1 MGTGRTVCA
10 MREVHSGFFPDVG
23 ASRFLTLC
31 PGRVGLY
38 LALTGTRVR
47 AADALYCGFATHYV
61 PQARVGEITAALA
74 TLDWRSER
82 GREPIDGQPPRL
94 APPPP
99 PAPPPAPAP
108 ALPPLLC
115 PRPRAAVV
123 PGPQPRPG

>member
-61 PQARVGEITAALA
+61 PQARVGELTAALA
-74 TLDWRSER
+74 TLDWRAER
-82 GREPIDGQPPRL
+82 AREQIDGMPPRF
-94 APPPP
+94 AAQPGPARP
-99 PAPPPAPAP
+99 PAPPPAIDPGLGA
-108 ALPPLLC
+108 
-115 PRPRAAVV
+115 RA
-123 PGPQPRPG
+123 R

>member
-74 TLDWRSER
+74 TLDWRAER
-82 GREPIDGQPPRL
+82 GPGRVDG
-94 APPPP
+94 PP
-99 PAPPPAPAP
+99 PALRAA
-108 ALPPLLC
+108 
-115 PRPRAAVV
+115 PRAARLPATPPASRGSSC
-123 PGPQPRPG
+123 PGCVCG

>member
-61 PQARVGEITAALA
+61 PQARVGELTAALA
-74 TLDWRSER
+74 TLDWRPER
-82 GREPIDGQPPRL
+82 GREQNSRRLPRL
-94 APPPP
+94 SPRPR
-99 PAPPPAPAP
+99 PAPRPAPAP
-108 ALPPLLC
+108 ADDPPLLA
-115 PRPRAAVV
+115 RP
-123 PGPQPRPG
+123 P

>member
-61 PQARVGEITAALA
+61 PQARVGELTAALA
-74 TLDWRSER
+74 TLDWRAGRAR
-82 GREPIDGQPPRL
+82 GQIRGLPARLAAPPRP
-94 APPPP
+94 ARPPGPPPG
-99 PAPPPAPAP
+99 
-108 ALPPLLC
+108 
-115 PRPRAAVV
+115 V
-123 PGPQPRPG
+123 RPGLGA